1 MSGFF
6 TPLGPG
12 AGENK
17 PTAAPAP
24 GPPAAGANAEQGGQ
38 RKGRLRKSLDWVR
51 ERARRLRDRF
61 RKPEEPE
68 EVPPPE
74 DEEEGQDHDGPPDL
88 PPPQDRIVGLR
99 IRVIFI
105 TSTDQK
111 PDPRTGEV
119 REVEWTL
126 QVLLSFVLTLRALM
140 RARRY
145 AEAMQMLDPEFNDQY
160 MTPGII
166 TEIIEILKPR
176 AWAGA
181 EYMLTPTDVITYRN
195 RDE

>member
-1 MSGFF
+1 M
-6 TPLGPG
+6 
-12 AGENK
+12 
-17 PTAAPAP
+17 
-24 GPPAAGANAEQGGQ
+24 NAEQGGQ

-74 DEEEGQDHDGPPDL
+74 DEEEGEDHDGPPDL

-99 IRVIFI
+99 VRVIFI

-126 QVLLSFVLTLRALM
+126 QVLLSFVLKLRALM

-160 MTPGII
+160 MTAGII